1 MPLVFALTESLNTSL
16 TEVYSNRAEAK
27 NQETM
32 SIFYLK
38 AVPNIYENK
47 SFLCLKNYSN
57 LRLLKHYALLG
68 LDTYHRFILTP

>member
-38 AVPNIYENK
+38 QFPIFMKTKASYVWEINQIWD
-47 SFLCLKNYSN
+47 SWSIM
-57 LRLLKHYALLG
+57 HS
-68 LDTYHRFILTP
+68 